1 MRQQLVGYVYFG
13 FVTLSTLG
21 YGDITLGNLL
31 TGTFTYIQAIL
42 GRLYLAL
49 MIARL
54 VGLYII
60 KRQS

>member
-1 MRQQLVGYVYFG
+1 MRQQLVGYVYFS

-21 YGDITLGNLL
+21 YGDITPGNLL
-31 TGTFTYIQAIL
+31 TGTFTYIEAIL
-42 GRLYLAL
+42 GQLYLAM